1 MVAEQ
6 GQRLALIINTASYER
21 VAFALGIATTA
32 AAMGRDVSVLFGYGG
47 VIRLKKG
54 FTDSLGEETDGWIRE
69 RIGLLVKNG
78 GVSPLSE
85 YLNMLK
91 KLGGKIYACPTA
103 MELHDIV
110 VGELVEEVD
119 EVRSV
124 TRFVR
129 EDIKDASVVY
139 V

>member
-6 GQRLALIINTASYER
+6 GQKLAMIINTASYER
-21 VAFALGIATTA
+21 VAFALGVATAA
-32 AAMGRDVSVLFGYGG
+32 AAMGQDVSVLFGYGG

-54 FTDSLGEETDGWIRE
+54 FTDSLGEETNGWIRG
-69 RIGLLVKNG
+69 RIGLLVKKSG
-78 GVSPLSE
+78 ISPLSE

-103 MELHDIV
+103 LELHGIA
-110 VGELVEEVD
+110 VGELIEEVD

>member
-103 MELHDIV
+103 MKLHDIV